1 MQLLKRKYI
10 WFCLLA
16 LWIFVPSVSAQTV
29 QSNSSIT
36 FQNIIQDEIQ
46 PEPPK
51 GDQADIQ
58 EIPTYKKPE
67 RLPQLMA
74 ITETHIVFLG
84 SILLIVFVLLKKRKE
99 GKRSEKEV
107 FSNWIT

>member
-10 WFCLLA
+10 WFCLIVL
-16 LWIFVPSVSAQTV
+16 LIFVPSVSAQTI

-51 GDQADIQ
+51 GDQVDIQ
-58 EIPTYKKPE
+58 EIPPYKNPE
-67 RLPQLMA
+67 RLPKLMA

-84 SILLIVFVLLKKRKE
+84 TILLIMLVLLNKRKE
-99 GKRSEKEV
+99 GKRSEKEI
-107 FSNWIT
+107 FSNRIT

>member
-16 LWIFVPSVSAQTV
+16 LWIFVPSVYAQTV

-36 FQNIIQDEIQ
+36 FQNIIQEEIQ

-67 RLPQLMA
+67 SLPQLMA

>member
-10 WFCLLA
+10 WFYLIV
-16 LWIFVPSVSAQTV
+16 LWIFVPTVSAQTI

-36 FQNIIQDEIQ
+36 FQNIIQEEIQ

-58 EIPTYKKPE
+58 EIPSYKKPG
-67 RLPQLMA
+67 RFPQLMA
-74 ITETHIVFLG
+74 ITETHIVFLV
-84 SILLIVFVLLKKRKE
+84 SILLILFVLLKKRKE

-107 FSNWIT
+107 FSNRIT

>member
-1 MQLLKRKYI
+1 
-10 WFCLLA
+10 
-16 LWIFVPSVSAQTV
+16 LWIFVPTVSAQTV

-51 GDQADIQ
+51 GDQVDIQ

-67 RLPQLMA
+67 RLPQLMS

>member
-1 MQLLKRKYI
+1 MQLLKRKCN
-10 WFCLLA
+10 WFCLIA
-16 LWIFVPSVSAQTV
+16 LWIFVPTVSAQTI

-51 GDQADIQ
+51 GDQADFQ
-58 EIPTYKKPE
+58 EIPSYKKPG
-67 RLPQLMA
+67 RFPKLMA
-74 ITETHIVFLG
+74 IREHNVFLG
-84 SILLIVFVLLKKRKE
+84 GILLIVYVLLKKRKE

-107 FSNWIT
+107 FSNRIT

>member
-1 MQLLKRKYI
+1 MQLLKRQCI
-10 WFCLLA
+10 WFSLIVLL
-16 LWIFVPSVSAQTV
+16 IFVPSVSAQTI
-29 QSNSSIT
+29 QSNSSII

-58 EIPTYKKPE
+58 EIPSYKKPG
-67 RLPQLMA
+67 RFPKLMA
-74 ITETHIVFLG
+74 ITETYNVFLG
-84 SILLIVFVLLKKRKE
+84 GILLIVFVLLKKRKE

-107 FSNWIT
+107 FSNRIT